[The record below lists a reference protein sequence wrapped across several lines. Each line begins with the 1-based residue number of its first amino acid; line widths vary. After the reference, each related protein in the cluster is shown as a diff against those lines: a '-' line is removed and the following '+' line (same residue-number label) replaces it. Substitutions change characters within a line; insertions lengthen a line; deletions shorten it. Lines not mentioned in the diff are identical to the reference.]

1 MVFPFLS
8 RHGSAA
14 RTIRAEKPGKTL
26 FQTTAALATS
36 DEALYEDDGVAV
48 DLSKYSREER
58 EAERRREEEEQEKQR
73 HGLVTAGDDSD

>member
-1 MVFPFLS
+1 VVSLFLS

-14 RTIRAEKPGKTL
+14 RSAHAEEPGKTL

-58 EAERRREEEEQEKQR
+58 EAERRREEEEREGQR
-73 HGLVTAGDDSD
+73 QALVTAGDESD